1 MKKVIAGIAVCVA
14 LSACSPGMNSLPSKP
29 PAPTVDISNV
39 TILTVPVAQEPS
51 PPLLESVRA
60 LRVSEERP
68 QGYKRSLFTHWIDGD
83 GDGCDT
89 RAEVLFSEAV
99 EAPKVDKNCKIS
111 GGAWFSPYDQ
121 IRVTNAGELDLDHV
135 VGLAEAW
142 QSGADTWKPEQRRA
156 FANDLDD
163 PRTLVAVT
171 ASVNRS
177 KNSFDPAEW
186 LPPVLAARCVYIS
199 DWVAVKTRWD
209 LAVDQREKDVLLQ
222 WATTCQ

>member
-1 MKKVIAGIAVCVA
+1 MKKSYLVVGMSVCVVLA
-14 LSACSPGMNSLPSKP
+14 ACSPTENPPPSNPKVP
-29 PAPTVDISNV
+29 TISSANIPTVPA
-39 TILTVPVAQEPS
+39 TPEPA
-51 PPLLESVRA
+51 PPLLQSVRA
-60 LRVSEERP
+60 LRVGEERP
-68 QGYKRSLFTHWIDGD
+68 DGYERDMFLHWIDGD

-99 EAPKVDKNCKIS
+99 EVPQVDKDCKLS

-121 IRVTNAGELDLDHV
+121 VRVTNAGDLDVDHV

-142 QSGADTWKPEQRRA
+142 QSGADTWISEQRRA

-177 KNSFDPAEW
+177 KNSYDPAEW
-186 LPPVLAARCVYIS
+186 LPPVSAARCVYIS

-209 LAVDQREKDVLLQ
+209 LAVDQKEKDVLLQ
-222 WATTCQ
+222 WANTCQ